1 MAVSLMASFDELPNY
16 RKAAFFEQSYSSWKS
31 VSLIKGGYFPIF
43 SGFKEEFL
51 LKKLSGNAVKLYLY
65 LGLHSGN
72 DTGKTWVSIENMAK
86 YFGKSPRT
94 ISNWIQELEDS
105 HLIERMQMVKNGVSF
120 TFLRPY
126 NND

>member
-1 MAVSLMASFDELPNY
+1 MVSFNELPNY
-16 RKAAFFEQSYSSWKS
+16 RKADFLEQRYSSWKAS
-31 VSLIKGGYFPIF
+31 SLEKGGYFPIF
-43 SGFKEEFL
+43 SAFKEDFL

-72 DTGKTWVSIENMAK
+72 DTGKTWVSIENIAK

-94 ISNWIQELEDS
+94 VSNWLQELEEAE
-105 HLIERMQMVKNGVSF
+105 LIERMQMEKNGVSY

-126 NND
+126 SND